1 MLLPLW
7 RTSETYMALRTAHME
22 YERAHQLARVRN
34 NDGGDHHITRPRK
47 TGLAWQQLRASASI
61 LIDWILAAERNG
73 WFGTP
78 SRNQRKIVTR
88 TAIEAVD
95 RLHRMREQRG
105 LHHTGKRYP
114 GHGRKRPKY
123 AYAARPP
130 TGPPD
135 DDRPAAGPNDDLP
148 F

>member
-1 MLLPLW
+1 MNAS
-7 RTSETYMALRTAHME
+7 TSSRACATTTAATTTSPA
-22 YERAHQLARVRN
+22 RARSTRLAAAAR
-34 NDGGDHHITRPRK
+34 
-47 TGLAWQQLRASASI
+47 LSSI

-88 TAIEAVD
+88 TAPEAID
-95 RLHRMREQRG
+95 RLHRMRELRG

-114 GHGRKRPKY
+114 GHGRKRAKY
-123 AYAARPP
+123 AYAGQPR

-135 DDRPAAGPNDDLP
+135 DPTAVADPDDGPDPVLA
-148 F
+148 